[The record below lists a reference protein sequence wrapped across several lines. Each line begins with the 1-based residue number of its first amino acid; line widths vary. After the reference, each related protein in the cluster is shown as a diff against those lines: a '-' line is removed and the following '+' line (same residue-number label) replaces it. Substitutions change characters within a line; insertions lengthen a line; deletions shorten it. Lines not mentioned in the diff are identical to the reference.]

1 MTTFI
6 RAFGSRSFFADLVA
20 GARDGLAIEA
30 RYRALSRRS
39 TPDLAKLGL
48 TRADIARAAL
58 RGI

>member
-1 MTTFI
+1 MTTFS
-6 RAFGSRSFFADLVA
+6 RGFGAAFAELVA
-20 GARDGLAIEA
+20 GARDGLEIEA

-58 RGI
+58 RGF

>member
-1 MTTFI
+1 MTTFS
-6 RAFGSRSFFADLVA
+6 RAFGTAFATLVA
-20 GARDGLAIEA
+20 GARDGLEIEA

-58 RGI
+58 RGF